1 MGALDDI
8 MAAQRRVLDL
18 QQAGTDMNSQ
28 EARRHMNRLMSLL
41 RHLSPDELQ
50 QFDAWV
56 KAERE
61 RRRMA

>member
-1 MGALDDI
+1 MAALDDI
-8 MAAQRRVLDL
+8 MEAQRRVLDL
-18 QQAGTDMNSQ
+18 QQTGADMNSQ
-28 EARRHMNRLMSLL
+28 EARRHMNRLMTLL
-41 RHLSPDELQ
+41 RHLPPEELQ